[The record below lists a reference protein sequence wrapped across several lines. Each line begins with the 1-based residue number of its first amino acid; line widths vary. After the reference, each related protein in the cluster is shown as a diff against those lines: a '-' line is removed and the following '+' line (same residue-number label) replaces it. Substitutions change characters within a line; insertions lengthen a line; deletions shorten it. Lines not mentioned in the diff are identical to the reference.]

1 MTETEYNEKR
11 TALENAARE
20 TITAFNANIEAQ
32 FAAKDARIA
41 ELEAEL
47 AKIQKKAKALLD
59 ETENGEGC
67 QCFET
72 AHDVVP
78 VCNYCDA
85 SMALA
90 GCIPDSEDF

>member
-1 MTETEYNEKR
+1 MTEAEYNEKR
-11 TALENAARE
+11 AALENGARE
-20 TITAFNANIEAQ
+20 TIAAFNANIEAQ

-47 AKIQKKAKALLD
+47 AKIQGKAKTFLD
-59 ETENGEGC
+59 EIEHGEGC

-78 VCNYCDA
+78 VCNYCNA

-90 GCIPDSEDF
+90 RCIPDSEDF